1 MAEREFPWC
10 VRETAR
16 LSLIVRGSVNVA
28 PVALHLRH
36 LGCSSV
42 RQLAGGSH
50 RLCFRRALPKDAS
63 KRLLRP
69 QRTQRPSCY
78 DGTVTG
84 DFDVHVEVASVEG
97 VHFVVFSVVERK
109 TMYRKPLL
117 LFKLEEEAA

>member
-1 MAEREFPWC
+1 MRQRNCPSIADRTGLNQYSAGSAPSATS
-10 VRETAR
+10 RLQQRSPAR
-16 LSLIVRGSVNVA
+16 GR
-28 PVALHLRH
+28 
-36 LGCSSV
+36 
-42 RQLAGGSH
+42 SH

-78 DGTVTG
+78 EGTVTG

-97 VHFVVFSVVERK
+97 VHFAVFSAVESK